1 MPKPAAALPVPA
13 EQLAELRTW
22 LGSSSIPAGLAQR
35 ARIITLAAEGVANTE
50 IAKLAGCS
58 RQTVITWRQRFAQHG
73 PDGLG
78 DRPRSGR
85 PRAIDVHKQLEI
97 VAATLAGPPPESGQT
112 HWSTRRLAREMG
124 VSNFAIAEIWRE
136 HGLKPWQVQTFKF
149 STDPELDAKV
159 HNVVGLYL
167 HPPEHAVVLCVDEHS
182 QIQALDRTQP
192 ILPLRPG
199 RAERRTHDDVRH
211 GTTTL
216 FAALEVATGTVTDR
230 CVAPQRHPGFLAFCQ
245 QVAKAYPRRELHI
258 VLDNDGTHTHPTVR
272 TWLARNPS
280 IRLHLTP
287 TSASWMNLVE
297 VFFGISTRQAI
308 RRGTF
313 TSVADLVQAIGIVI
327 DAWNERRQPFSWT
340 KTPSPILAKVRQS

>member
-1 MPKPAAALPVPA
+1 VPKPAAALPVSA

-22 LGSSSIPAGLAQR
+22 LRSSSIPAGLAQR
-35 ARIITLAAEGVANTE
+35 ARIITLAADGVANAE
-50 IAKLAGCS
+50 IAELAGCS

-85 PRAIDVHKQLEI
+85 PRAIDVHKELEI
-97 VAATLAGPPPESGQT
+97 LAATLAGPPPESGGT
-112 HWSTRRLAREMG
+112 HWSTRRLAREMR
-124 VSNFAIAEIWRE
+124 VSNFTIAKIWRE
-136 HGLKPWQVQTFKF
+136 HGLKPWQIQTFKF

-159 HNVVGLYL
+159 HDVVGLYL
-167 HPPEHAVVLCVDEHS
+167 HPPEHVVVLCVDEKS

-199 RAERRTHDDVRH
+199 LAERRTHDYVRH

-216 FAALEVATGTVTDR
+216 FAALEVATGKVTDR
-230 CVAPQRHPGFLAFCQ
+230 CFARHRHTEFLAFCK

-258 VLDNDGTHTHPTVR
+258 VLDNYGTHKHPTVK
-272 TWLARNPS
+272 TWLARNPR
-280 IRLHLTP
+280 IRLHFTP

-297 VFFGISTRQAI
+297 VFFGIITRQAI
-308 RRGTF
+308 RRGAF
-313 TSVADLVQAIGIVI
+313 TSVADLVQAIRVFI
-327 DAWNERRQPFSWT
+327 DAWNERCQPFSWT
-340 KTPSPILAKVRQS
+340 KTPQQILAKARRS